1 MFKKKIPSVILSS
14 AIFAAV
20 VYNIWPLAY
29 IVDSKAINNSYF
41 SVLELPGKPYAWL
54 FILGDILT
62 GAAITLTALVIWGTK
77 TFSPKILLS
86 YLIFGLSTLLDAI
99 VPISGHCVSSVLACG
114 IAPSQIFTFHDIC
127 SLLAAAAIF
136 YGLLICRRQ
145 IRRVDGPSRIYEWI
159 SYTLWFWCLAGL
171 FLILSIVMDDL
182 TTLSQGIYI
191 AACGIGLVAI
201 PLSLFKSDTSKS

>member
-1 MFKKKIPSVILSS
+1 MFKKQIPSLILSS

-20 VYNIWPLAY
+20 TYNIWPLAY
-29 IVDSKAINNSYF
+29 VLDPKAINNSYF
-41 SVLELPGKPYAWL
+41 SVLELPGKPYAWV

-62 GAAITLTALVIWGTK
+62 GVVITLTALAIWKTK
-77 TFSPKILLS
+77 TFNPKISLS
-86 YLIFGLSTLLDAI
+86 YLVFGLSTLLDAI
-99 VPISGHCVSSVLACG
+99 KPISGHCVSSVATCG

-145 IRRVDGPSRIYEWI
+145 IRNANGLGRIYGWI
-159 SYTLWFWCLAGL
+159 SYTFWFWCLAGL

-182 TTLSQGIYI
+182 TTLSQGVYI
-191 AACGIGLVAI
+191 AACGIGLIAM
-201 PLSLFKSDTSKS
+201 PLSLFKSDASKS